1 MVFKNDKGINL
12 RLCYLHNKSKE
23 TFSSHQKIFLEQF
36 PNNDLID
43 LNTTK
48 KPEFDYDI
56 YLVDLGV
63 VDKNVSALIHDFF
76 EFISNPLI
84 YFFVPKNYKIS
95 LIQLAF
101 MVEAK
106 SVITTIQDTNK
117 VIKKIHKDYQLH
129 LEHDKALSLGNSLV
143 NHHSYMIFKDLEPT
157 FASEQLLRD
166 LECETQEDVYN
177 IISNKTDINNLI
189 ENEECISRTIKK
201 IDKWVFFVKSIKSEN
216 YTFVSFELNEEYEPT
231 NINNTD
237 HVSTRLTFIEL
248 LKDKMLEKM
257 VSDKPL
263 TLLSIKIDSISKS
276 IDKIDEENFRKK
288 LAYEINQIIDNKLIF
303 TQYNTDFYVLMFE
316 GISFEDLK
324 NQAKN
329 YHLQIL
335 NFLTREK
342 LKHIASLCAVNI
354 LDNDLNPV
362 LTTLDEISDKTI
374 DDELIDEDHIVYIN
388 DFQENMEPSDII
400 NYLLDTIYI
409 NNNDLK
415 LLNIYDGMSIN
426 TSSRIIKKTDDVIY
440 VKVEPIQG
448 FVINIDKS
456 TILQSSVLSKS
467 IKATV
472 KYISVKDKYAILH
485 KFRILDYNP
494 NERQHGRVKSSK
506 IVPIV
511 ISLIGLRVKG
521 EMIDISATSIALKVK
536 KTKAL
541 NNILNKE
548 IGLIFNVDNPKV
560 RGEYI
565 KLQEYAIVL
574 HESPLDEEG
583 YIKLVCIFNEN
594 MQNENILI
602 DYIFNRQKAIIQD
615 IKNKVS

>member
-1 MVFKNDKGINL
+1 
-12 RLCYLHNKSKE
+12 
-23 TFSSHQKIFLEQF
+23 
-36 PNNDLID
+36 
-43 LNTTK
+43 
-48 KPEFDYDI
+48 
-56 YLVDLGV
+56 
-63 VDKNVSALIHDFF
+63 
-76 EFISNPLI
+76 
-84 YFFVPKNYKIS
+84 
-95 LIQLAF
+95 
-101 MVEAK
+101 
-106 SVITTIQDTNK
+106 
-117 VIKKIHKDYQLH
+117 
-129 LEHDKALSLGNSLV
+129 
-143 NHHSYMIFKDLEPT
+143 
-157 FASEQLLRD
+157 
-166 LECETQEDVYN
+166 
-177 IISNKTDINNLI
+177 
-189 ENEECISRTIKK
+189 
-201 IDKWVFFVKSIKSEN
+201 
-216 YTFVSFELNEEYEPT
+216 
-231 NINNTD
+231 
-237 HVSTRLTFIEL
+237 
-248 LKDKMLEKM
+248 
-257 VSDKPL
+257 
-263 TLLSIKIDSISKS
+263 
-276 IDKIDEENFRKK
+276 
-288 LAYEINQIIDNKLIF
+288 
-303 TQYNTDFYVLMFE
+303 
-316 GISFEDLK
+316 
-324 NQAKN
+324 
-329 YHLQIL
+329 
-335 NFLTREK
+335 
-342 LKHIASLCAVNI
+342 
-354 LDNDLNPV
+354 